1 MDSQLPPGVSA
12 QEMRQ
17 REYTMIQEGVSEGVS
32 MDAPRF
38 VTQLE
43 SLDHVIEG
51 DNIHFEC
58 RLEPITDGQLG
69 VEWLH
74 NGQPLKT
81 GHRHK
86 TIHDFGF
93 VSLDISSVYPEDSG
107 QYVCHAK
114 SPKGEAI
121 TSAIVK
127 VKARPSLITTSQ
139 LPTTTS
145 MAVNRMIETE
155 QSWQKLVKSV

>member
-12 QEMRQ
+12 QEMRLK
-17 REYTMIQEGVSEGVS
+17 EYTMIQEGVFEGVS
-32 MDAPRF
+32 MDSPRF
-38 VTQLE
+38 VTDIKSMDL
-43 SLDHVIEG
+43 IEG
-51 DNIHFEC
+51 DNIHFES
-58 RLEPITDGQLG
+58 RLEPTTDGQLE

-107 QYVCHAK
+107 EYVCRAK

-121 TSAIVK
+121 TRATVS

-145 MAVNRMIETE
+145 MAVNRMIEME
-155 QSWQKLVKSV
+155 SSWQK